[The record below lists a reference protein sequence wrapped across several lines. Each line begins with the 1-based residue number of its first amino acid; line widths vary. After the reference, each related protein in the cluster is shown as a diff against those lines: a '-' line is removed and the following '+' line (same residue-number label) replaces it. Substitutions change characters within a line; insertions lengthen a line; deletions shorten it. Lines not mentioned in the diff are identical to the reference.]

1 MITKKELELLSNYVE
16 TDTLNSNHISYMA
29 LVDDSYIE
37 LQMRIK
43 SQNRELAIDALIEGK
58 EEEYKNRVN
67 VYSSIANRDGNQI
80 GTISPRIVSTILKNK
95 IADNSPD
102 NIFSN
107 IVSKLENL
115 TSGKSQ
121 FDINFPIQPTTMD
134 SPDARFRKLVTK
146 IMTISNLIAIESRMG
161 AAHSVIIGD
170 DIIEYFLSRP
180 DFEFTNSG
188 NGCIGTLSVGM
199 PVFWSEKISKNKV
212 ILIRGGKSS
221 GEGLN
226 IVNDLSS
233 GSFFLEETPTWSKYI
248 KWFSVI

>member
-16 TDTLNSNHISYMA
+16 TNALNSNRISYMA
-29 LVDDSYIE
+29 LVDDSDIE

-58 EEEYKNRVN
+58 EEEYKNRDK
-67 VYSSIANRDGNQI
+67 VYSSIANPDGNQI

-146 IMTISNLIAIESRMG
+146 IMTLSKLVAIESRMG

-180 DFEFTNSG
+180 ELEFTNSG
-188 NGCIGTLSVGM
+188 NGYIGNLSGM
-199 PVFWSEKISKNKV
+199 SVFWSEKISKNKV

-233 GSFFLEETPTWSKYI
+233 GSFFLEETPTWPKYI

>member
-1 MITKKELELLSNYVE
+1 
-16 TDTLNSNHISYMA
+16 MA
-29 LVDDSYIE
+29 LVDDSDIE

-58 EEEYKNRVN
+58 EEEYKNRDK
-67 VYSSIANRDGNQI
+67 VYSSIANPDGNQI

-146 IMTISNLIAIESRMG
+146 IMTI
-161 AAHSVIIGD
+161 
-170 DIIEYFLSRP
+170 
-180 DFEFTNSG
+180 
-188 NGCIGTLSVGM
+188 
-199 PVFWSEKISKNKV
+199 
-212 ILIRGGKSS
+212 
-221 GEGLN
+221 
-226 IVNDLSS
+226 
-233 GSFFLEETPTWSKYI
+233 
-248 KWFSVI
+248 

>member
-16 TDTLNSNHISYMA
+16 VDKLNSNRISYMA
-29 LVDDSYIE
+29 LVDDSDIE

-43 SQNRELAIDALIEGK
+43 SQNRELAIDALIGGK
-58 EEEYKNRVN
+58 EEEYKNRDN
-67 VYSSIANRDGNQI
+67 VYSSIATRDVNQI
-80 GTISPRIVSTILKNK
+80 DTISPRIVSIILKNK
-95 IADNSPD
+95 IVDNSPD

-121 FDINFPIQPTTMD
+121 FDINFPIQPTTVD
-134 SPDARFRKLVTK
+134 SSDARFRKLVTK

-161 AAHSVIIGD
+161 SAHSVIIGD

-180 DFEFTNSG
+180 ELEFTNSG
-188 NGCIGTLSVGM
+188 NGYIGNLSGM
-199 PVFWSEKISKNKV
+199 SVFWSEKISKNKV
-212 ILIRGGKSS
+212 ILTRGGKSS

-233 GSFFLEETPTWSKYI
+233 GSFFLEETPTWPKYI